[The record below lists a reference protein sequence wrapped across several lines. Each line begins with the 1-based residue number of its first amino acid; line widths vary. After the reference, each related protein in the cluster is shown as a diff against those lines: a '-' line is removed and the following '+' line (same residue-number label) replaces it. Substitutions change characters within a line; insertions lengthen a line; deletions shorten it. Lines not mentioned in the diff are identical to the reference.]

1 MGLEDYSPE
10 IESSQ
15 GLGQSAEASKESS
28 EKYKESTKKAGAK
41 VAKVGKDEKKAKK
54 YDFLLA
60 GFLVKIIV
68 DKKYDSILDNLFASI
83 HLGYASNFVLG
94 ILSLINIEISH
105 EIRSTSNKKDIIFD
119 YEKSSE
125 ANEFDD
131 SNINS
136 KIKDRINY
144 WIEDI
149 IDSVTIEYSSLQ
161 TEKIKELIKTDETVL
176 QAYTS
181 KIFTFFLNEIN
192 ISIKAEQSD
201 NISQF
206 IISEI
211 SKYIDKLE
219 VEEI

>member
-1 MGLEDYSPE
+1 MWLEDYSPE
-10 IESSQ
+10 IESSPW
-15 GLGQSAEASKESS
+15 LWSSTEATKESS
-28 EKYKESTKKAGAK
+28 EKYKESTKKAWAK

-60 GFLVKIIV
+60 WFLVKIIV

-83 HLGYASNFVLG
+83 HLWYASNFVLW

-105 EIRSTSNKKDIIFD
+105 EIRSTSNKKDIDFE
-119 YEKSSE
+119 YEIQEETS
-125 ANEFDD
+125 EFDD

-136 KIKDRINY
+136 KIKKRINY

-161 TEKIKELIKTDETVL
+161 TERIKELIKVDDIVL
-176 QAYTS
+176 LSYTS

-192 ISIKAEQSD
+192 INISQEQSD